1 MVGWY
6 FLLAGPLLTRRL
18 LAFTGSQ
25 LARTG
30 LESKLKAI
38 HPSIHPSISTCFL
51 YFSQCIT
58 LFILPTTSYFN
69 SSILLLSIVL
79 ATPKT
84 TKKNTTVFFIVNA
97 TSKSIRFKANAHKHT
112 HMHARTPAGNTHANK
127 QTNKHTNWQTRKQ
140 ANKLANTQT
149 SKQTNTQTGKHAN
162 KQTNWQ
168 TRKQANKLANTQT
181 SKQTNTQTG
190 KHANK
195 QTNWQTRKQANT
207 RTNRQRGKHTSNKTI
222 NLLQHSSPG
231 PMPRKP
237 KPTDTLETGSF
248 QPVGSES
255 SSEGTRWHKHE
266 ASKLGFR
273 DSGLEF
279 RVRVWG
285 FGLGSGFRAYSEPQ
299 KVGTLI

>member
-168 TRKQANKLANTQT
+168 TRKQANKQTHKLANTQT
-181 SKQTNTQTG
+181 NKQTG

-195 QTNWQTRKQANT
+195 QTHVQTGKEANT
-207 RTNRQRGKHTSNKTI
+207 QAIKQSTFFNIQAQGQCPANPSPPTRSRQGASNRWAASHPLKAQDGISMRLRNSGLGI
-222 NLLQHSSPG
+222 
-231 PMPRKP
+231 RAW
-237 KPTDTLETGSF
+237 SF
-248 QPVGSES
+248 
-255 SSEGTRWHKHE
+255 
-266 ASKLGFR
+266 
-273 DSGLEF
+273 GLEF
-279 RVRVWG
+279 GDSGWAL
-285 FGLGSGFRAYSEPQ
+285 GLG
-299 KVGTLI
+299 LIVNPRKLEH

>member
-127 QTNKHTNWQTRKQ
+127 QTNKHTNWQTR
-140 ANKLANTQT
+140 N
-149 SKQTNTQTGKHAN
+149 
-162 KQTNWQ
+162 
-168 TRKQANKLANTQT
+168 
-181 SKQTNTQTG
+181 
-190 KHANK
+190 
-195 QTNWQTRKQANT
+195 
-207 RTNRQRGKHTSNKTI
+207 
-222 NLLQHSSPG
+222 
-231 PMPRKP
+231 
-237 KPTDTLETGSF
+237 
-248 QPVGSES
+248 
-255 SSEGTRWHKHE
+255 
-266 ASKLGFR
+266 
-273 DSGLEF
+273 
-279 RVRVWG
+279 
-285 FGLGSGFRAYSEPQ
+285 
-299 KVGTLI
+299 